1 MKLKEL
7 LEQKGFKHN
16 VDFQVEGHNIIILPQ
31 KRVVPAVP
39 GAPAQ
44 YDKDGNEVSPA
55 IEPIPE
61 HEETF
66 YAEIGNATEYIREC
80 LLRHPD
86 LGALLN
92 EYLEVTPHMKHQ
104 NDSANIELLVRGEL
118 SGWRFMHCPAPS
130 IEQLYDL
137 MTPAAERE
145 QKRKDDEEKK
155 LTKKQKAKAALKA
168 VDLGKVTTVAALKGV
183 MKEVIDLLDD

>member
-31 KRVVPAVP
+31 KRIVPAVP
-39 GAPAQ
+39 GKAAI
-44 YDKDGNEVSPA
+44 KDEQGNV
-55 IEPIPE
+55 IEPEIPGIPE

-66 YAEIGNATEYIREC
+66 YAEIGNAPEYIREC
-80 LLRHPD
+80 LLSHPD

-92 EYLEVTPHMKHQ
+92 EYLEVTPHTKHQ
-104 NDSANIELLVRGEL
+104 NDSANIELLVRVDL
-118 SGWRFMHCPAPS
+118 SGWRCMYCQAPR
-130 IEQLYDL
+130 IDQLYDL

-145 QKRKDDEEKK
+145 QKRKDDEEKR

-168 VDLGKVTTVAALKGV
+168 VDLSKVTTVAAVKNVL
-183 MKEVIDLLDD
+183 KEVIDLLDD